1 MGVGGRCNLTLTLA
15 FLSVPHKTP
24 PVRKLSPN
32 LRRKATT
39 SLWVAITIGLVAC
52 AADPSARRTRR
63 VMSEEDEITL
73 GREAAK
79 EVEQLMG
86 FAGGAELN
94 AYVERVGQ
102 RLVKHSSRSH
112 LDYEFHV
119 VDMKEPN
126 AFALPGGY
134 IYVSR
139 GLLALMNDEDELAA
153 VLGHEIGHVA
163 GRHAAQ
169 RQAKSR
175 AWIPLQILA
184 GIGGV
189 AASTVSPE
197 LGGMVA
203 GAGQLP
209 SALALASYS
218 RKQEKEADRL
228 GQQYV
233 AAEGWDPAA
242 LARTMDALTRD
253 QELAGGPD
261 PNRMSFFDSHP
272 TTPDRAREG
281 RAYASKLTVA
291 PANRIAMDRND
302 FVQRLDGMVVG
313 ESARGGVFLD
323 ERFIHPGLGFA
334 LSFPKGWEYQNSAAA
349 VQAYP
354 KDESAVIAIQLVAES
369 DDPAA
374 VADEIAS
381 QVPLLER
388 SELKRINGFPAVT
401 AVARVEDGGQEI
413 DFALAWIA
421 KDGLVYQVLGATTGD
436 RWTKLRPTFEAAAQS
451 FAQATPAELDAL
463 HENHLRL
470 VAARSNETLAAI
482 AKRTQSEWLAPKLS
496 VVNAMSATEKL
507 TEGKLIKV
515 AKQEPYRP

>member
-1 MGVGGRCNLTLTLA
+1 MEPTMHHPKQT
-15 FLSVPHKTP
+15 
-24 PVRKLSPN
+24 
-32 LRRKATT
+32 LRRKAAKT
-39 SLWVAITIGLVAC
+39 LWVAVTIGLVAC

-63 VMSEEDEITL
+63 VMSEEDEIKL
-73 GREAAK
+73 GREASQ
-79 EVEQLMG
+79 EVEQYMG

-153 VLGHEIGHVA
+153 VLGHEVGHVA
-163 GRHAAQ
+163 ARHAAK
-169 RQAKSR
+169 REAKSR

-184 GIGGV
+184 GIGGA

-197 LGGMVA
+197 LGGVVA

-209 SALALASYS
+209 AAMGLATYS

-228 GQQYV
+228 GQQYA

-242 LARTMDALTRD
+242 LARTMDALTGE
-253 QELAGGPD
+253 QKLAGDSD
-261 PNRMSFFDSHP
+261 PSRMSFFDSHP
-272 TTPDRAREG
+272 TTPSRARDG

-291 PANRIAMDRND
+291 PANRISANRSA
-302 FVQRLDGMVVG
+302 FVERLDGMVVG
-313 ESARGGVFLD
+313 ESARAGVFL
-323 ERFIHPGLGFA
+323 EHRFVHPDLGFTM
-334 LSFPKGWEYQNSAAA
+334 SFPKGWVYANSPAA

-354 KDESAVIAIQLVAES
+354 KDESAVIALQVAAKG

-374 VADEIAS
+374 VADAIAS

-388 SELKRINGFPAVT
+388 SETKQINGRPAVT
-401 AVARVEDGGQEI
+401 AVARVESDGQEI
-413 DFALAWIA
+413 YFALAWIA
-421 KDGLVYQVLGATTGD
+421 KDGLIYQVLGATTGD
-436 RWTKLRPTFEAAAQS
+436 RWKAHRPTFEAAAKS
-451 FAQATPAELDAL
+451 FRQPTASELEAL
-463 HENHLRL
+463 HENRLRL
-470 VAARSNETLAAI
+470 VAARTNETLAAV
-482 AKRTQSEWLAPKLS
+482 AKRTASQWSAPKLS
-496 VVNAMSATEKL
+496 VANAIPKTKKL
-507 TEGKLIKV
+507 STGDLIKV
-515 AKQEPYRP
+515 AKQERYLP

>member
-1 MGVGGRCNLTLTLA
+1 
-15 FLSVPHKTP
+15 
-24 PVRKLSPN
+24 
-32 LRRKATT
+32 
-39 SLWVAITIGLVAC
+39 
-52 AADPSARRTRR
+52 
-63 VMSEEDEITL
+63 MSEEDEITL

-119 VDMKEPN
+119 VEMKEPN

-203 GAGQLP
+203 GA
-209 SALALASYS
+209 
-218 RKQEKEADRL
+218 
-228 GQQYV
+228 
-233 AAEGWDPAA
+233 EGWDPAA

-291 PANRIAMDRND
+291 PANRIATDRNG

-323 ERFIHPGLGFA
+323 ERFVHPGLGFA
-334 LSFPKGWEYQNSAAA
+334 FSFPKGWEYLNSAAA

-354 KDESAVIAIQLVAES
+354 KDES
-369 DDPAA
+369 AA

-401 AVARVEDGGQEI
+401 AVARVQDGGQEI

-470 VAARSNETLAAI
+470 VAARSNETLAAV
-482 AKRTQSEWLAPKLS
+482 AKRTQSEWLASKLS

>member
-1 MGVGGRCNLTLTLA
+1 M
-15 FLSVPHKTP
+15 
-24 PVRKLSPN
+24 RKLTPN

-39 SLWVAITIGLVAC
+39 SLGVAITVGLVAC

-119 VDMKEPN
+119 VEMKEPN

-163 GRHAAQ
+163 ARHAAQ

-228 GQQYV
+228 GQQYA

-323 ERFIHPGLGFA
+323 ERFVHPGLGFA
-334 LSFPKGWEYQNSAAA
+334 LSFPKGWEYLNSAAA

-354 KDESAVIAIQLVAES
+354 KDES
-369 DDPAA
+369 AA

-401 AVARVEDGGQEI
+401 AVARVQDGGQEI

-436 RWTKLRPTFEAAAQS
+436 RWTKLRPTLEAAAQS

-470 VAARSNETLAAI
+470 VAARSNETLAAD
-482 AKRTQSEWLAPKLS
+482 A
-496 VVNAMSATEKL
+496 
-507 TEGKLIKV
+507 
-515 AKQEPYRP
+515 